1 MKFIDEYRDGDAAR
15 RYARAIR
22 RITTRPWTLMEVC
35 GGQTHAIV
43 RFGIDA
49 LLPPEITLVHGP
61 GCPVCV
67 TPLELIE
74 KAIDIARQPGVIFCS
89 FGDMLRVPGQS
100 TDLLSVKA
108 AGGDVRRHEDLRRAR
123 SAKTTLSLAQS
134 LYERHKAITYPRTD
148 SRALPEDC
156 RLLLQHPHHGALVLH
171 LGWETAKGL
180 DLHEA
185 LRSASALFRHRENLG
200 LGLVQHLTDFLATGR
215 ECVLRDFRR
224 HLYQTTLHGALAH
237 QSLIGAVDQ
246 RGHEIGRR
254 PGREAVALMGR
265 NGMGKTTLFKSLMGV
280 LPTKSGEITVAGN
293 NVTKDE
299 SFQRVRKGIAYVPQ
313 GRMIFPTLT
322 VEENIQTGL
331 ENSKTKKIPE
341 DIYALFPVL
350 FDMKHRKGGNLSGGQ
365 QQQLAIARAL
375 VTNPKVLLLDEPTEG
390 IQPSIIK
397 DIAKALN
404 EIRKLREI
412 TIVVSEQVLSFA
424 MDVADRLFV
433 IEGGR
438 LVHET
443 TRADTDAERIKAY
456 LSV

>member
-1 MKFIDEYRDGDAAR
+1 M
-15 RYARAIR
+15 
-22 RITTRPWTLMEVC
+22 LEV
-35 GGQTHAIV
+35 
-43 RFGIDA
+43 
-49 LLPPEITLVHGP
+49 
-61 GCPVCV
+61 
-67 TPLELIE
+67 
-74 KAIDIARQPGVIFCS
+74 K
-89 FGDMLRVPGQS
+89 
-100 TDLLSVKA
+100 DLYVSYGK
-108 AGGDVRRHEDLRRAR
+108 
-123 SAKTTLSLAQS
+123 S
-134 LYERHKAITYPRTD
+134 
-148 SRALPEDC
+148 
-156 RLLLQHPHHGALVLH
+156 
-171 LGWETAKGL
+171 
-180 DLHEA
+180 EA
-185 LRSASALFRHRENLG
+185 L
-200 LGLVQHLTDFLATGR
+200 
-215 ECVLRDFRR
+215 
-224 HLYQTTLHGALAH
+224 HGISFEAH
-237 QSLIGAVDQ
+237 KN
-246 RGHEIGRR
+246 ET
-254 PGREAVALMGR
+254 VAIMGR

-280 LPTKSGEITVAGN
+280 LPTKAGEINVAGSS
-293 NVTKDE
+293 VEKDE
-299 SFQRVRKGIAYVPQ
+299 SYRRVAKGIAYVPQ

-331 ENSKTKKIPE
+331 ENSKSKKIPE

-375 VTNPKVLLLDEPTEG
+375 VTDPKVLLLDEPTEG